1 VGNGGADAEPDGDA
15 EGARG
20 GPAGT
25 RRGQPDQQP
34 ALLPASHQGDALEL
48 WSTMGVSCRCNLV
61 TAICS
66 FWKHWQVLPFGKKL
80 PFFPFAWNS

>member
-25 RRGQPDQQP
+25 RRTRQGGRGQPDQQP
-34 ALLPASHQGDALEL
+34 ALLLASHQGDALEL
-48 WSTMGVSCRCNLV
+48 
-61 TAICS
+61 
-66 FWKHWQVLPFGKKL
+66 
-80 PFFPFAWNS
+80 